1 MDNKQLYHIAGEV
14 IVVAGLSMYFMKQLK
29 IQKDELKEL
38 RDEVKKH
45 QDQTN
50 KNLEMIYKILDKAF
64 GINTQPILNQ
74 TSNENKDQSNT
85 ESKNK
90 EDPRSSKEN
99 FKNSSPQIIQQ
110 EQSFAVPMM
119 SMLAMTNPLGFGI
132 VPVPRTGLQET
143 QLRHRN
149 RPPQTEIQIV
159 DEQSTKM
166 NGQGFTNKTSM
177 QIQDNFDSDNDDE
190 IMEELIELERPD
202 EDENEDENV
211 HQETSNDNQTFISN
225 EQSDQSNQNQEP
237 ESWRPEPESWRPEEV
252 QEKPFYPEP
261 SKKKKISKKQT

>member
-14 IVVAGLSMYFMKQLK
+14 IVVAGMSMYFMKQLK

-64 GINTQPILNQ
+64 GINTQPILNK
-74 TSNENKDQSNT
+74 TSNENKEDPMS
-85 ESKNK
+85 SKNK

-110 EQSFAVPMM
+110 EQAFAVPMM

-132 VPVPRTGLQET
+132 VPVPRTGLPET

-149 RPPQTEIQIV
+149 RPQTEIQIV
-159 DEQSTKM
+159 DEQPTIM
-166 NGQGFTNKTSM
+166 NNQGFSNKTSL
-177 QIQDNFDSDNDDE
+177 QNQDNFDSDNDDE

-202 EDENEDENV
+202 EDDNEDENI
-211 HQETSNDNQTFISN
+211 HQETMNENQTLISN
-225 EQSDQSNQNQEP
+225 EQSNQNQ
-237 ESWRPEPESWRPEEV
+237 EEV

>member
-14 IVVAGLSMYFMKQLK
+14 VVIAGLSMYFMKQLK

-74 TSNENKDQSNT
+74 TSNENKDQSTT

-110 EQSFAVPMM
+110 EQAFAVPMM

-132 VPVPRTGLQET
+132 VQET

-159 DEQSTKM
+159 DEQPAKM
-166 NGQGFTNKTSM
+166 NGQGFSNKTSL

-190 IMEELIELERPD
+190 IMEELIELERDD

-211 HQETSNDNQTFISN
+211 HQETMNDNQTLIN
-225 EQSDQSNQNQEP
+225 NDQSEQYNKTQEQETLRQEP
-237 ESWRPEPESWRPEEV
+237 EPWKPEEV